1 MPTSNN
7 VPELLA
13 PAGNPAML
21 HAVVAAGADA
31 AYLGMGELNA
41 RRSAENFDD
50 ETFAEAC
57 DYAHL
62 RGSRVYVAMNTIVLP
77 EEMPRALK
85 TARRCVDAGADAFIV
100 QDLGFAVALARTLP
114 QAQLHASTQM
124 SIHSKD
130 GISALAEL
138 GFARVTLAREL
149 SLGEIAALCEHAA
162 ALGMEVETFA
172 HGALCVCYSG
182 QCLMS
187 SLIGGRS
194 ANRGLCAQACRLP
207 YRLVD
212 LRDPKRQLKSPGEHL
227 LSPKDLCL
235 VDDVSQLA
243 QAGVAS
249 LKIEGRMKSSEY
261 AHTVVGVYREA
272 LDAASSEEGAGPD
285 AREGFRSRLGSVF
298 SRGFASAYFD
308 GERGNDV
315 MSYQR
320 PNNRGQFV
328 GRVKE
333 AGSDFVEIACE
344 KPLVAGDV
352 LEVWT
357 RRGNFTIKAHDAVK
371 VSGKTVRLPIPEAD
385 GSRKGGHNGAAA
397 RSNDRVFRVRSADA
411 AVEDDPREPRIPVA
425 GSARLRI
432 GQPLKVSFR
441 LADDGSTVAK
451 RLLARLAGGAFQVE
465 LEGDVVEAARTRAVV
480 SDDVA
485 SHIDRLGQTPYRL
498 VDMSIDLDEGVG
510 IGFSQLHHIRTDALD
525 LLTTEILK
533 RIGQQDAIDASG
545 CEGSENAQHTS
556 EERASKRDSAGQEIG
571 GKINPTDFAVR
582 SQAREV
588 RASDDESPLSAA
600 RVRIAVVA
608 TNPECARAAKR
619 AGAHDILVPAL
630 NYRRG
635 QSQWEGVLADG
646 PTQAPFP
653 KKCTIMVPAVAHDAE
668 GESREAR
675 LGEDAWANVAEGQP
689 VYVDSLG
696 ALLHARQLGCQVD
709 VGLGL
714 PLVNADALRLAR
726 AFDAARVW
734 LSPELTLRQV
744 ADLASSA
751 DGAPRLGVKVA
762 GAQELMVTEHCMLMS
777 QGACAEVCPT
787 CTRRRVPH
795 ALEDRKGYLFPV
807 VTDALGRTHLYNSV
821 ELDNVPSV
829 GDLLD
834 AGVTDFMVD
843 ATLMSPEQCAQAT
856 GRLAKAL
863 EVWAADGNTLSKLP
877 NTTTGHLHRGVM

>member
-1 MPTSNN
+1 M
-7 VPELLA
+7 
-13 PAGNPAML
+13 
-21 HAVVAAGADA
+21 
-31 AYLGMGELNA
+31 
-41 RRSAENFDD
+41 
-50 ETFAEAC
+50 
-57 DYAHL
+57 
-62 RGSRVYVAMNTIVLP
+62 
-77 EEMPRALK
+77 
-85 TARRCVDAGADAFIV
+85 
-100 QDLGFAVALARTLP
+100 
-114 QAQLHASTQM
+114 
-124 SIHSKD
+124 
-130 GISALAEL
+130 
-138 GFARVTLAREL
+138 
-149 SLGEIAALCEHAA
+149 
-162 ALGMEVETFA
+162 
-172 HGALCVCYSG
+172 
-182 QCLMS
+182 
-187 SLIGGRS
+187 
-194 ANRGLCAQACRLP
+194 
-207 YRLVD
+207 
-212 LRDPKRQLKSPGEHL
+212 
-227 LSPKDLCL
+227 
-235 VDDVSQLA
+235 
-243 QAGVAS
+243 
-249 LKIEGRMKSSEY
+249 
-261 AHTVVGVYREA
+261 
-272 LDAASSEEGAGPD
+272 
-285 AREGFRSRLGSVF
+285 
-298 SRGFASAYFD
+298 
-308 GERGNDV
+308 
-315 MSYQR
+315 
-320 PNNRGQFV
+320 
-328 GRVKE
+328 
-333 AGSDFVEIACE
+333 
-344 KPLVAGDV
+344 
-352 LEVWT
+352 
-357 RRGNFTIKAHDAVK
+357 
-371 VSGKTVRLPIPEAD
+371 
-385 GSRKGGHNGAAA
+385 
-397 RSNDRVFRVRSADA
+397 
-411 AVEDDPREPRIPVA
+411 
-425 GSARLRI
+425 
-432 GQPLKVSFR
+432 
-441 LADDGSTVAK
+441 
-451 RLLARLAGGAFQVE
+451 
-465 LEGDVVEAARTRAVV
+465 
-480 SDDVA
+480 
-485 SHIDRLGQTPYRL
+485 
-498 VDMSIDLDEGVG
+498 
-510 IGFSQLHHIRTDALD
+510 
-525 LLTTEILK
+525 
-533 RIGQQDAIDASG
+533 
-545 CEGSENAQHTS
+545 
-556 EERASKRDSAGQEIG
+556 
-571 GKINPTDFAVR
+571 
-582 SQAREV
+582 

>member
-1 MPTSNN
+1 
-7 VPELLA
+7 
-13 PAGNPAML
+13 ML

-41 RRSAENFDD
+41 RRGADNFDD
-50 ETFAEAC
+50 DAFAEAC

-62 RGSRVYVAMNTIVLP
+62 RGVRLYVAMNTIVLP

-85 TARRCVDAGADAFIV
+85 TARRCLDAGADAFIV
-100 QDLGFAVALARTLP
+100 QDVGLAVALAQTLP
-114 QAQLHASTQM
+114 QASLHASTQM
-124 SIHSKD
+124 SVHSKD

-138 GFARVTLAREL
+138 GFDRVTLAREL
-149 SLGEIAALCEHAA
+149 SLDEIRALCDHAA
-162 ALGMEVETFA
+162 SLGMEVETFA

-207 YRLVD
+207 YRLVS
-212 LRDPKRQLKSPGEHL
+212 LRDPDRRLKAPGEHL

-235 VDDVSQLA
+235 VDDVPWLA
-243 QAGVAS
+243 QAQVAS
-249 LKIEGRMKSSEY
+249 LKIEGRMKSPEY

-272 LDAASSEEGAGPD
+272 IDTAVRGDDVAPEV
-285 AREGFRSRLGSVF
+285 REGFRSRLGSVF
-298 SRGFASAYFD
+298 SRGFTSAYFD

-328 GRVKE
+328 GRVKD
-333 AGSDFVEIACE
+333 AGEGFVEIACE
-344 KPLVAGDV
+344 KPLADGDL

-357 RRGNFTIKAHDAVK
+357 RRGNFTIKVQDAVK
-371 VSGKTVRLPIPEAD
+371 VSGKTVRLVVPEQE
-385 GSRKGGHNGAAA
+385 GSQEGRRGAVA
-397 RSNDRVFRVRSADA
+397 RANDRVFRVRSAEA
-411 AVEDDPREPRIPVA
+411 ACEDDPREPRIPVA
-425 GSARLRI
+425 GSVTLRI
-432 GQPLKVSFR
+432 GQPLQVSFR
-441 LADDGSTVAK
+441 VADDGSAVAR
-451 RLLARLAGGAFQVE
+451 RLFDRLDGCPCEVSFQ
-465 LEGDVVEAARTRAVV
+465 GDTVEAARTRAVTP
-480 SDDVA
+480 DDV
-485 SHIDRLGQTPYRL
+485 SGHIDRLGQTPYRL
-498 VDMSIDLDEGVG
+498 VDLQVQLDEGVG
-510 IGFSQLHHIRTDALD
+510 IGFSVLHHIRSDALD
-525 LLTTEILK
+525 ALTDNILK
-533 RIGQQDAIDASG
+533 RLEA
-545 CEGSENAQHTS
+545 HVP
-556 EERASKRDSAGQEIG
+556 KRDSAGQEIG
-571 GKINPTDFAVR
+571 GKIDPTDFAVR
-582 SQAREV
+582 SQARE
-588 RASDDESPLSAA
+588 AGPSDAVGPSDAAGLSGLPDAA
-600 RVRIAVVA
+600 GIRIAVVA
-608 TNPECARAAKR
+608 TNPECARAARR

-635 QSQWEGVLADG
+635 QSQWEGVLGDA
-646 PTQAPFP
+646 PAQAPFP
-653 KKCTIMVPAVAHDAE
+653 KKCTIMVGAVAHDAV
-668 GESREAR
+668 GASREAC
-675 LGEDAWANVAEGQP
+675 LGEDAWANVAEGQA

-696 ALLHARQLGCQVD
+696 ALLHARQLGCQVE
-709 VGLGL
+709 VGPGL

-726 AFDAARVW
+726 AFDATRVW
-734 LSPELTLRQV
+734 LSPELTLRQI
-744 ADLASSA
+744 ARLASPS
-751 DGAPRLGVKVA
+751 DSSLRLGVKVA

-777 QGACAEVCPT
+777 QAACAET
-787 CTRRRVPH
+787 CSTCSRRRVPH

-829 GDLLD
+829 GDLVQ

-863 EVWAADGNTLSKLP
+863 RVWADDGNVLSKLP